1 MAKLLG
7 ISQQTVSR
15 KLKELEDNGIITRAI
30 SKEGETIRLTEE
42 GERAFRECVENL
54 EEILK
59 ISRII
64 KIRAKVTS
72 GLGEGKFFLSLPY
85 YSEAFKKFLGFQ
97 PYPGTLNAVIY
108 DRNSMENRLLLDANK
123 GIVIPEHREPD
134 RVLGSVKAFPAS
146 VNSLSPSAI
155 VIPTRTTHPKSV
167 IEVISPYFLREKLN
181 LKDGDEIVIE
191 VFL

>member
-1 MAKLLG
+1 
-7 ISQQTVSR
+7 VSR
-15 KLKELEDNGIITRAI
+15 KLKELEDNGIIKRII

-42 GERAFRECVENL
+42 GERAFSQCVKDL

-64 KIRAKVTS
+64 KIKAKITS
-72 GLGEGKFFLSLPY
+72 GLGEGRIFLSLPY
-85 YSEAFKKFLGFQ
+85 YVESFKKFLGFE

-108 DRNSMENRLLLDANK
+108 DKNSMENRILLDASK
-123 GIVIPEHREPD
+123 GIVIPEHKEPN
-134 RVLGSVKAFPAS
+134 RVLGSVKAFPAN
-146 VNSLSPSAI
+146 VNSVSPAAI
-155 VIPTRTTHPKSV
+155 VIPARTTHPKSI
-167 IEVISPYFLREKLN
+167 IEVISPYFLREKLG